1 VLDIAYT
8 EPMDFSYWAP
18 LGSGGFVVSHIEQHT
33 EFNFDANVRY
43 IQEAERTG
51 FRYALMP
58 ARYFVSH
65 GWPSQF
71 EAVTTSAGLTQVTS
85 EIHILSALH
94 PGLWHPGI
102 VAKMGATID
111 HMSGG
116 RWGLNVTTGWFKD
129 EFIGFGEPWLDHDE
143 RYRRSEEF
151 IRVLTGLWTEDV
163 FTFAGDFYRIREA
176 PLRPKPLAKPR
187 PKIFQ
192 GGNSM
197 AARRMAARVSNL
209 MFINGHTLE
218 EARAIA
224 HDTKEMALAEGRVVR
239 GVPASAANA
248 RDDDQL
254 GEFGCGL
261 NCFVICRDSEEEAR
275 AVFDEIVEQ
284 ANWEAINAFKQQVKG
299 GGASSAEGVG
309 MWAQSKGTDF
319 VQQNDGFRPDLIG
332 TPEQIAEK
340 IEAIHSA
347 GIDMIQCGFL
357 HYDEDLAAFGEKVI
371 PLVREREQRL
381 EDGEDFI
388 ATSYESHPSVAPA
401 RLVHA

>member
-1 VLDIAYT
+1 MLDVQYT
-8 EPMDFSYWAP
+8 DPVKFSYWAP
-18 LGSGGFVVSHIEQHT
+18 LGSGGFVVSNIEQRT

-43 IQEAERTG
+43 IQAAERTG
-51 FRYALMP
+51 FDYALMP

-71 EAVTTSAGLTQVTS
+71 EAMTTSAGLAQYTDR
-85 EIHILSALH
+85 IKIISALH

-116 RWGLNVTTGWFKD
+116 RWGLNITTGWFKE

-151 IRVLTGLWTEDV
+151 IEVLTGL
-163 FTFAGDFYRIREA
+163 FTKDEFSFAGDFYRIHDA

-187 PKIFQ
+187 PEIFQ

-197 AARRMAARVSNL
+197 PSRRVAAKVSNL

-224 HDTKEMALAEGRVVR
+224 HNVKELALAQQRVVK
-239 GVPASAANA
+239 GIPASAANA
-248 RDDDQL
+248 RDDDPY
-254 GEFGCGL
+254 GPFGCGL
-261 NCFVICRDSEEEAR
+261 NCFIICRDTEEEAR
-275 AVFDEIVEQ
+275 AVFRDIVEH
-284 ANWEAINAFKQQVKG
+284 ADWEAINAFRAQVKG
-299 GGASSAEGVG
+299 GAGLSSAERVG
-309 MWAQSKGTDF
+309 MWAESKGTDF

-332 TPEQIAEK
+332 TPEQIADK
-340 IEAIHSA
+340 IEALHSA
-347 GIDMIQCGFL
+347 GIDLIQCGFL
-357 HYDEDLAAFGEKVI
+357 HYEEDLANFGEKVI
-371 PLVREREQRL
+371 PLVREREQKLAAGDSFRVTGYNSHL
-381 EDGEDFI
+381 E
-388 ATSYESHPSVAPA
+388 SAPA
-401 RLVHA
+401 R